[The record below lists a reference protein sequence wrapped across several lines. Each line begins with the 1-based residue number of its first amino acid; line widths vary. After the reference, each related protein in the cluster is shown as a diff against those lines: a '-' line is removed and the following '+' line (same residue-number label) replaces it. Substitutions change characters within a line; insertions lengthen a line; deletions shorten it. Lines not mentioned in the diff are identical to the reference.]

1 MITAKITKGEDLGKK
16 FRDSIPNIESGV
28 QKEIMRLA
36 LKMTGSV
43 MNKLSGDILKVRTG
57 RLRRSIHPEWDFKP
71 GHMGATVGT
80 NVEYAAIHEYGFK
93 GTVQVK
99 SFQREMTKAFGRP
112 IAPKQVTVSAH
123 SRNINM
129 PERSFLRSALR
140 EMNTEILEGLRNA
153 VAKELKAIKR

>member
-80 NVEYAAIHEYGFK
+80 NVE
-93 GTVQVK
+93 
-99 SFQREMTKAFGRP
+99 
-112 IAPKQVTVSAH
+112 
-123 SRNINM
+123 
-129 PERSFLRSALR
+129 
-140 EMNTEILEGLRNA
+140 
-153 VAKELKAIKR
+153 

>member
-36 LKMTGSV
+36 LKMTKLV
-43 MNKLSGDILKVRTG
+43 MVKLSGEVLKVSKHGG

-80 NVEYAAIHEYGFK
+80 NVEM
-93 GTVQVK
+93 
-99 SFQREMTKAFGRP
+99 R
-112 IAPKQVTVSAH
+112 
-123 SRNINM
+123 
-129 PERSFLRSALR
+129 RSTS
-140 EMNTEILEGLRNA
+140 TD
-153 VAKELKAIKR
+153 LKAPCRLNHSSGR

>member
-140 EMNTEILEGLRNA
+140 EMNPEILEGLRNA